1 MSNDFYMK
9 DRFEK
14 NLDENVFDIGFD
26 EEKHKSNKYDFD
38 PFESINRPI
47 GYDQKEDISSILS
60 GMHNVFGGASG
71 RKHDSVID
79 RTGLYSAK
87 SRENELDE
95 SVGFSFLGRS
105 EHDVSGRVKTF
116 DIIDKNEYTQSV
128 STKNKN
134 KNIDLSDDDKR
145 FEGWKLEKEYRDIY
159 MKWKEN
165 PTQENTEELYKR
177 ISPIVNKAIKLF
189 VGSDPP
195 PQLVSK
201 AKVLAMNALKSY
213 DPKKAQLN
221 TYLLIHLQV
230 LMRYAAEYNRP
241 IHVPERVA
249 MDWKL
254 IQEKISEFKDE
265 YGREPSDSELADA
278 TGLSIKRIEYVRK
291 MRAQV
296 SEGAYSPE
304 SGSDEESAF
313 DPAVRNVNIEAEL
326 AWIEFVYQDLSP
338 IDQVIMEH
346 TLGLHGKPILS
357 NEEIA
362 KKLNMTPSAVSQRKA
377 KIQELLNK
385 REEYDVF

>member
-1 MSNDFYMK
+1 MPNDFYIK
-9 DRFEK
+9 DRFDR
-14 NLDENVFDIGFD
+14 NFNENVFDIGFD
-26 EEKHKSNKYDFD
+26 EDKHKSNKYNFD
-38 PFESINRPI
+38 PFESINQPV
-47 GYDQKEDISSILS
+47 GYDQKDDVSSILS
-60 GMHNVFGGASG
+60 GMPNIFGGVSG
-71 RKHDSVID
+71 KKHDSIID

-87 SRENELDE
+87 SREKEIDE
-95 SVGFSFLGRS
+95 SDDLSFLEKS
-105 EHDVSGRVKTF
+105 EYDVSGRLKTF
-116 DIIDKNEYTQSV
+116 DVLSKDKVEQSTV
-128 STKNKN
+128 AQIKSDK
-134 KNIDLSDDDKR
+134 LLDDDKR
-145 FEGWKLEKEYRDIY
+145 FEDWKLEKEYRDIY
-159 MKWKEN
+159 LKWKEN
-165 PTQENTEELYKR
+165 PTQENAEELYRK
-177 ISPIVNKAIKLF
+177 ISPIVNKAVKLF

-201 AKVLAMNALKSY
+201 AKALAMNAIKNY

-221 TYLLIHLQV
+221 TYLMIHLQV
-230 LMRYAAEYNRP
+230 LMRHAAEYNRP

-296 SEGAYSPE
+296 AEGAYSPE
-304 SGSDEESAF
+304 AGSDEDSAF
-313 DPAVRNVNIEAEL
+313 DPAVRNVNMEAEL
-326 AWIEFVYQDLSP
+326 AWAEFVYQDLSP

-362 KKLNMTPSAVSQRKA
+362 RKLNITPSAVSQRKA

-385 REEYDVF
+385 REEYGVF